1 MSPDI
6 AIRLE
11 GLSKVFRIYS
21 RPLDFLKEIVL
32 RRPTHRE
39 HWALK
44 DVSFEVKRGEMIGLI
59 GRNGSG
65 KSTLLKI
72 LTGVLD
78 KTDGEVMVKG
88 KISSI
93 LELGAGFHPDYTGR
107 QNIFMGGMCL
117 GMSRQDID
125 SKLDWIIDFS
135 ELQEF
140 VDQPIRTY
148 STGMK
153 ARLAFSTAIS
163 LDPDA
168 FFIDEALSVGDV
180 KFQRKCFDMISQL
193 RAEGKTII
201 LVSHDLNTLSSFCD
215 KAILLEEGRVLS
227 YDEPRAVAKDYYHLL
242 YCEMEKPPDAD
253 TAGAAAPENGERHD
267 LRRRARQRLQLS
279 AESSEAP
286 YELRVGGRKEAEVID
301 FGILDQHGERV
312 TLLHSGERYK
322 FFMYALFHE
331 DIEDP
336 TFGFLIRDPKGT
348 IVFGIDARS
357 ADFHIRPHKKGE
369 MLEGIIDV
377 TMWLT
382 NGEYFLSAGIGK
394 RTAIKIIDLRH
405 DGLLFSVPRH
415 PLLLP
420 NSFIDL
426 QPVLSYETFA
436 AEEPYEK
443 ESYKV
448 I

>member
-1 MSPDI
+1 M
-6 AIRLE
+6 
-11 GLSKVFRIYS
+11 FRIYS
-21 RPLDFLKEIVL
+21 RPLDLLKEMVL
-32 RRPTHRE
+32 GKPTHRE

-44 DVSFEVKRGEMIGLI
+44 DVSFEVKQGEMIGLI

-65 KSTLLKI
+65 KSTLLRI

-93 LELGAGFHPDYTGR
+93 LELGTGFHPDYTGR
-107 QNIFMGGMCL
+107 QNILMGGMCL
-117 GMSRQDID
+117 GMSRQDIE
-125 SKLDWIIDFS
+125 SRLDWIIDFS

-163 LDPDA
+163 MDPDA

-193 RAEGKTII
+193 RADGKTII

-215 KAILLEEGRVLS
+215 KAILLDEGRLLS

-242 YCEMEKPPDAD
+242 YCEMEKPPD
-253 TAGAAAPENGERHD
+253 TAAAGSPSPENGERDD
-267 LRRRARQRLQLS
+267 LRQRARQRLQLS
-279 AESSEAP
+279 AESTEAP

-312 TLLHSGERYK
+312 TLLNSGERYK

-357 ADFHIRPHKKGE
+357 ADFQIRPHKKGE
-369 MLEGIIDV
+369 VLEGIIEV

-382 NGEYFLSAGIGK
+382 NGEYFLSAGIG
-394 RTAIKIIDLRH
+394 RRREIKIIDLRH
-405 DGLLFSVPRH
+405 DGLLFSIPNN
-415 PLLLP
+415 LLQYP
-420 NSFIDL
+420 VSIINL
-426 QPVLSYETFA
+426 QPIISYNTLS
-436 AEEPYEK
+436 
-443 ESYKV
+443 V
-448 I
+448 